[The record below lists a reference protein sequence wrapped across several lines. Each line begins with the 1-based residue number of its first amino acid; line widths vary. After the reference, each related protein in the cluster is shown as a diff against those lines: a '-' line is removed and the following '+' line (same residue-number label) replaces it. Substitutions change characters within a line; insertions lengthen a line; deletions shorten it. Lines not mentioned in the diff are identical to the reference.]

1 MAIYIRDM
9 EMPKYC
15 AECHFDTF
23 ADDLHY
29 CTIKQIPTEDYWECR
44 PPFCPLTEV
53 PETHGRLIDAD
64 ALADD
69 LETDGKEFG
78 DEMKLNC
85 ASWLRS
91 NATLTVIKRSNYE

>member
-53 PETHGRLIDAD
+53 LETHGRLIDAD

-91 NATLTVIKRSNYE
+91 NATLTVIERSDK

>member
-1 MAIYIRDM
+1 MGVYIKGMD
-9 EMPKYC
+9 MPKNC
-15 AECHFDTF
+15 GECFVGNRAICSKH
-23 ADDLHY
+23 
-29 CTIKQIPTEDYWECR
+29 
-44 PPFCPLTEV
+44 CPLTEV
-53 PETHGRLIDAD
+53 PEPHGRLIDAD

-91 NATLTVIKRSNYE
+91 NATLTVIERSDYE